1 MFGFPLG
8 LLGLSGCDR
17 PWVEPAFSS
26 SGGCCDRGDQRGV
39 KLAIDSFKW
48 LGFFSPVNPEN
59 PSPPLPDYQ
68 AL

>member
-39 KLAIDSFKW
+39 KLAIDSFK
-48 LGFFSPVNPEN
+48 
-59 PSPPLPDYQ
+59 
-68 AL
+68 